1 MESDICPKRLYDPCL
16 SGCLGTSSLD
26 PGTWFQESSLVSR
39 FFFLDSID
47 FHGITWDEATR
58 RVLTCWLEVFL
69 TYHSW
74 LTGWVQ
80 GSRLPMVHSEMLG
93 LNSVLELFTV
103 FQLSTFTL
111 SCCLLATALEGSS
124 RSSRPPL
131 HPCLPHHGPGTQSD
145 WPSHPLCKLHTT
157 CQLSDYT
164 CILQRIC
171 DHCRKLI
178 LWHATLS
185 QC

>member
-1 MESDICPKRLYDPCL
+1 MSVRLSWDLITWSWDLVSGEWLGQQICL
-16 SGCLGTSSLD
+16 SRQHRLSRNHMRWSHQKGSHMLIGGVSRSSLMTD
-26 PGTWFQESSLVSR
+26 
-39 FFFLDSID
+39 I
-47 FHGITWDEATR
+47 
-58 RVLTCWLEVFL
+58 
-69 TYHSW
+69 
-74 LTGWVQ
+74 GWVQ

-93 LNSVLELFTV
+93 LNYLLELFTV

-111 SCCLLATALEGSS
+111 SCCFLATALEGSS
-124 RSSRPPL
+124 RSSRPLLPS
-131 HPCLPHHGPGTQSD
+131 CLPHHGPGTQSD
-145 WPSHPLCKLHTT
+145 WTSHSLCKLHTT